1 MKDFKQGNNETRV
14 LFARARYV
22 SCWVSNG
29 LWMSYGGHRQ
39 ARLGGC
45 RQSPGETGRDSD
57 GGGAHRGGEERGK
70 LTEMPVGRTGGDD
83 VGEGRDPGCC
93 RFGI

>member
-1 MKDFKQGNNETRV
+1 
-14 LFARARYV
+14 
-22 SCWVSNG
+22 
-29 LWMSYGGHRQ
+29 MSHRQ

>member
-29 LWMSYGGHRQ
+29 LWMSYGEPQ
-39 ARLGGC
+39 AG
-45 RQSPGETGRDSD
+45 Q
-57 GGGAHRGGEERGK
+57 
-70 LTEMPVGRTGGDD
+70 TGGLPP
-83 VGEGRDPGCC
+83 ESR
-93 RFGI
+93 